1 MDPMPP
7 GGFEFAGVPVRSRW
21 KGARSARAHGG
32 DDVLGTIVAAVLIL
46 YPTPEDT
53 GFADYLYGAGE
64 FSSAASEY
72 MRVLYE
78 SGGDTLAFPEAS
90 LRLARCW
97 QELDRPLDALT
108 LYERL
113 SRDLDGDPGAMA
125 LMGIGSVLEEMGE
138 LEGARGAYL
147 DAALRAETPA
157 LQERSGILAALM
169 LAREDRWEESATE
182 LESVPALGGP
192 MAVPAAR
199 LAGLVSS
206 GVDLPARSPFWC
218 GLASAVLPGSGQALC
233 GNLTDGLIALGV
245 NGVMGLLVVESIRGE
260 DLAASVL
267 VGWLGL
273 SFYGGNIYGG
283 ARAADG
289 YNAARRRQLL
299 EEITAILEEAPPAPV
314 P

>member
-1 MDPMPP
+1 L
-7 GGFEFAGVPVRSRW
+7 
-21 KGARSARAHGG
+21 
-32 DDVLGTIVAAVLIL
+32 LGTIAAAFLTLLAAPV
-46 YPTPEDT
+46 DT

-64 FSSAASEY
+64 FSTAASEY

-78 SGGDTLAFPEAS
+78 NGGDTLALPDVS

-108 LYERL
+108 LYGRISSALE
-113 SRDLDGDPGAMA
+113 GDPGAMA
-125 LMGIGSVLEEMGE
+125 LLGIGSVLEEMGE
-138 LEGARGAYL
+138 LEGSRAAYL
-147 DAALRAETPA
+147 DASLRAEAP
-157 LQERSGILAALM
+157 LLRERSLVLAALM
-169 LAREDRWEESATE
+169 LAREDRWEEAALE
-182 LESVPALGGP
+182 LESVAALRGP
-192 MAVPAAR
+192 MAASVPV

-206 GVDLPARSPFWC
+206 GADLPSRSPFWC

-245 NGVMGLLVVESIRGE
+245 NGAMGFLLVESIRGD

-283 ARAADG
+283 ARAAGG
-289 YNAARRRQLL
+289 YNASRRRELL
-299 EEITAILEEAPPAPV
+299 EEITAVLEETPPP
-314 P
+314 PGQ

>member
-1 MDPMPP
+1 
-7 GGFEFAGVPVRSRW
+7 
-21 KGARSARAHGG
+21 
-32 DDVLGTIVAAVLIL
+32 VLGTILAAVLTL
-46 YPTPEDT
+46 LATPEDT

-64 FSSAASEY
+64 FSAAASEY

-108 LYERL
+108 LYGRL
-113 SRDLDGDPGAMA
+113 SAGLDGDPGAMA

-138 LEGARGAYL
+138 LEGSRAAYL
-147 DAALRAETPA
+147 DAASRADAPA
-157 LQERSGILAALM
+157 VRERSSILAALM
-169 LAREDRWEESATE
+169 LARENRWEESAVE
-182 LESVPALGGP
+182 LESVPAIGGP
-192 MAVPAAR
+192 MAVSAPG
-199 LAGLVSS
+199 LAELVSS
-206 GVDLPARSPFWC
+206 GADLPVRSPFWC
-218 GLASAVLPGSGQALC
+218 GVASAVLPGSGQAIC

-245 NGVMGLLVVESIRGE
+245 NGVMGFLLVESIRGE

-283 ARAADG
+283 ARAAAG
-289 YNAARRRQLL
+289 YNASRRRQLL
-299 EEITAILEEAPPAPV
+299 EEITTILEEAPPAPV